1 MSMKTI
7 QSFFRKQV
15 VALLIAVVVLLQ
27 GAAAPIQAEEAQSPA
42 SSLYHIWAEK
52 ALVEGQNYG
61 LFPFA
66 WYQEE
71 FMQPMPADKLQML
84 LQTTSQKID
93 ALGLDKK
100 QTAAVPTV
108 RGDVTRGAVMQQL
121 YAVLAQ

>member
-1 MSMKTI
+1 MSMKI

-15 VALLIAVVVLLQ
+15 VALLIAVVMLLQ
-27 GAAAPIQAEEAQSPA
+27 GAAAPIQAKEAQSPA

-61 LFPFA
+61 LFPLT

-71 FMQPMPADKLQML
+71 FMQPMSADKLQML